1 MIRFKVPTVEGH
13 FLCPSTPQDV
23 LFKDFLAFLNL
34 KKPTYLL
41 QLEKLYSDYQVA
53 VSSNSADANT
63 IKQEIEGKT
72 NYNNIEFLNLIE
84 NYFVEAIIRFIAI
97 DRENLL
103 KLRVDNIEFLYYK
116 ILEAL
121 NVKDLEVKEN
131 FEYNGIAYGLPE
143 SLMSKATLIE
153 YLEAA
158 QLQAAKK
165 NIENGNF
172 AAMYDILCVLLRKK
186 VGNEIER
193 YTEQV
198 YWRNQ
203 KDFAKIDLQ
212 TVSEVSFFLQSRMS
226 SYAQTLQIYTL
237 SQAASWSRRV
247 FKI

>member
-41 QLEKLYSDYQVA
+41 ELEKLYSDYQVA
-53 VSSNSADANT
+53 VSTNDASANL
-63 IKQEIEGKT
+63 IKQEIEEKT

-84 NYFVEAIIRFIAI
+84 DYFVQAIIRFIEI
-97 DRENLL
+97 DAEDVL

-121 NVKDLEVKEN
+121 NVKDLEIKEN
-131 FEYNGIAYGLPE
+131 FEYNGVQYGLPE

-165 NIENGNF
+165 NVENGNF
-172 AAMYDILCVLLRKK
+172 AAMYDILCVLLRQKHE
-186 VGNEIER
+186 GAIER

-203 KDFAKIDLQ
+203 KDFAKINLQ
-212 TVSEVSFFLQSRMS
+212 TVSEVSFFLQSRTS

-237 SQAASWSRRV
+237 SQVASWSRQV